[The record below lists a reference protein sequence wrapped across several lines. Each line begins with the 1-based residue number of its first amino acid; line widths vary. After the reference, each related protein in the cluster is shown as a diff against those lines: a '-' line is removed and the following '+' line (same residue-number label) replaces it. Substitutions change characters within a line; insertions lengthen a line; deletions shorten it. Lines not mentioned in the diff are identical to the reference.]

1 MGQKEPFGSLWGY
14 AASASETFRTV
25 SLRSTLAIRLHS
37 KPPRLVVQR
46 MLAELL
52 PCRFLHAT
60 RKKSAPG
67 PTTLC
72 APNRAHQR
80 RSDEPCGTRPP
91 DAARHPLPASSADAQ
106 TKRPARTV
114 PREPVWFF
122 GSLTPTTVS
131 VSQIPDVYAS
141 LGRLLPAASASQ
153 TNRESSAD
161 PR

>member
-1 MGQKEPFGSLWGY
+1 MHLLRLSEKFLRCQWTSPTGYQEAPFWPISCFACRPNHGWSV
-14 AASASETFRTV
+14 ARTPFRTV
-25 SLRSTLAIRLHS
+25 SLGSTLAIRLHS

-106 TKRPARTV
+106 TK
-114 PREPVWFF
+114 
-122 GSLTPTTVS
+122 
-131 VSQIPDVYAS
+131 
-141 LGRLLPAASASQ
+141 
-153 TNRESSAD
+153 
-161 PR
+161 